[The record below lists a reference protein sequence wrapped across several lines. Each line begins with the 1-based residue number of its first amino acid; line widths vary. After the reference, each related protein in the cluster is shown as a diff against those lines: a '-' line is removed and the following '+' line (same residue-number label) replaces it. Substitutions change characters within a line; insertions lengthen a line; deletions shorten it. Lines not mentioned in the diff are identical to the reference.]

1 VIGPSG
7 TGRGGITRRANYVG
21 GAVQLDNPT
30 PLQWFN
36 TAAFTAAPTTAEGS
50 AGVGSIIGPGWYT
63 WDLSLR
69 KSFNL
74 PREGMTL
81 AFQADAFNAFNRANW
96 QNPNVSIG
104 GSFGKISS
112 ANNPRNVQ
120 FGLKFAF

>member
-1 VIGPSG
+1 MLGSG
-7 TGRGGITRRANYVG
+7 GNGRGGVTRRANFIG
-21 GAVQLDNPT
+21 GAIGLSNPT

-36 TAAFTAAPTTAEGS
+36 TAAFAAASATAEGS

-69 KSFNL
+69 KGFKL

-96 QNPNVSIG
+96 QNPNTTIG
-104 GSFGKISS
+104 GSFGKIGS